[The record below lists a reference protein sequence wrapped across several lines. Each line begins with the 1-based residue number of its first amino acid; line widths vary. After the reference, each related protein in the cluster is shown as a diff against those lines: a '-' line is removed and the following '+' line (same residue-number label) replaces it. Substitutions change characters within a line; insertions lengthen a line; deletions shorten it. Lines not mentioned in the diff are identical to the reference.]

1 MKYEKSCGA
10 VIFRKDA
17 NGWNVLLIRHARGK
31 HISYPKGHM
40 EAGETEHETALREIR
55 EEVGLDVTLLD
66 GFRMADEYPLPE
78 KPGVTKRVVY
88 YLAESAHAPLVPQP
102 GEVVS
107 AAWMT
112 YDEAMARFQF
122 DLQRRVLQGA
132 VQSKAFPCFQSH

>member
-1 MKYEKSCGA
+1 MNLEISCGA
-10 VIFRKDA
+10 VVFTRTPD
-17 NGWNVLLIRHARGK
+17 GIRYAITLSPKGV
-31 HISYPKGHM
+31 YGFPKGHM